1 MARWIVGPFAAA
13 VAVLAAGSASSDI
26 LGLPLTGR
34 YVVVGLRAASDVS
47 TSDAMRENDPSSS
60 FIGSELDFGDRVSWY
75 REECDVRSAP
85 QGHPGVA
92 DPNLADLQVVA
103 GATDRRLNAHLTI
116 DCLGRAITDIW
127 DVLVVDDRVL
137 VARTVPRATYLI
149 FEKPLAPGDVVV
161 LKRLLR
167 KAGYDPGQSEDSLD
181 AAARLAIA
189 DYAAKHGA
197 KRRLLPGILTRS
209 VMDALH
215 ENASP

>member
-1 MARWIVGPFAAA
+1 MARWIVGLFAAA
-13 VAVLAAGSASSDI
+13 AVLPAGSASSDV

-34 YVVVGLRAASDVS
+34 YVVVGLRAASDVP
-47 TSDAMRENDPSSS
+47 TSDAVRENDPSSS
-60 FIGSELDFGDRVSWY
+60 FIGSELNFGDRVSWY
-75 REECDVRSAP
+75 REECDVRRAP

-116 DCLGRAITDIW
+116 DCLGRAVTDIW

-137 VARTVPRATYLI
+137 VARTVPHATYLI

-167 KAGYDPGQSEDSLD
+167 NAGHDPGESEHSLD
-181 AAARLAIA
+181 DAARLAIA

-215 ENASP
+215 ESASP

>member
-1 MARWIVGPFAAA
+1 MLRWSVVLLAAA
-13 VAVLAAGSASSDI
+13 VAVLPAGSASSDV

-34 YVVVGLRAASDVS
+34 YVVVGLRFASDVP
-47 TSDAMRENDPSSS
+47 TSNAMRENDPSSS
-60 FIGSELDFGDRVSWY
+60 FIGSELNFGDRVSWY
-75 REECDVRSAP
+75 REECDVRNAP
-85 QGHPGVA
+85 QDHPGVA
-92 DPNLADLQVVA
+92 DPNLADLQVVP

-137 VARTVPRATYLI
+137 VARTTPYATYLI

-167 KAGYDPGQSEDSLD
+167 QAGHDPGESEETLD

-189 DYAAKHGA
+189 DYAENHGA
-197 KRRLLPGILTRS
+197 KRRLLPGILTRN

-215 ENASP
+215 ANASP